1 MRRRK
6 TRGSAVT
13 LRDVAQA
20 SGVSIATVSIV
31 LNNAPLARYIPPSTK
46 DRIEKAA
53 KRLHYRP
60 KSNSHFMNARS
71 NHTVGVMVFDVT
83 DPFCTLILRGIES
96 SLYESS
102 YLPIFT

>member
-1 MRRRK
+1 MRGRK

-31 LNNAPLARYIPPSTK
+31 LNTARLARYIPPSTK

-60 KSNSHFMNARS
+60 KSNPHFLNTRS

-83 DPFCTLILRGIES
+83 DLFSTLILRRIKS

-102 YLPIFT
+102 Y